1 MPENAFSS
9 MPDPPDDL
17 DLVRAARQNQK
28 AFGDL
33 YLRYVNPVF
42 RYLCSRTGNV
52 QEAED
57 LTSQTFMAALESL
70 NGFREDSRFAPWL
83 FTIARN
89 KAADH
94 FRKQKKSRRLQSEL
108 HPDQI
113 EKGELLTRVI
123 QTERARSLSALLQQL
138 PEKEL
143 ELLRLRFLAEMT
155 YVEIGEVLHRSPD
168 AVKKSIYRLLARLK
182 GQLEVAHD

>member
-1 MPENAFSS
+1 MPENAFSP
-9 MPDPPDDL
+9 MPDLPDDL
-17 DLVRAARQNQK
+17 DLVRAARQTPDG
-28 AFGDL
+28 FGGL

-70 NGFREDSRFAPWL
+70 EGFREDSRFVPWL

-94 FRKQKKSRRLQSEL
+94 FRKQKKSRSLQNEL
-108 HPDQI
+108 QPDLV
-113 EKGELLTRVI
+113 EKGGLLTQVI
-123 QTERARSLSALLQQL
+123 QTERAQALSELLNHL
-138 PEKEL
+138 PENEL

-155 YVEIGEVLHRSPD
+155 YAEIAEVLHRSPD
-168 AVKKSIYRLLARLK
+168 AVKKSIYR
-182 GQLEVAHD
+182 

>member
-1 MPENAFSS
+1 MPENAFSPL
-9 MPDPPDDL
+9 PDLPDDL
-17 DLVRAARQNQK
+17 ELVRAARQTPDG
-28 AFGDL
+28 FGGL

-70 NGFREDSRFAPWL
+70 DGFREDSRFVPWL

-108 HPDQI
+108 QPNPV
-113 EKGELLTRVI
+113 EKEGLLTQVI
-123 QTERARSLSALLQQL
+123 QTERAQALSERLQRL
-138 PEKEL
+138 PEKDL

-155 YVEIGEVLHRSPD
+155 YVEMGEVLHRSPD
-168 AVKKSIYRLLARLK
+168 AVKKSTYRLLARLK